1 MRQYLIAG
9 IKLNFSYQYDEYFK
23 NNIEKYE
30 IQNQKEP
37 EYNLIVKTV
46 ETIQEPKAE
55 LLFKFKS
62 RSVFQDKE
70 NKFIVA
76 YHEDDSIKLLMK
88 HSLDY
93 KNYEILLTPVYG
105 DRLSEMEYVFSGLAF
120 MGIAL
125 KENRLSLH
133 ASAIEVNNKAILF
146 SASSGGGK
154 TTHVKNW
161 EKIGVNLKIIN
172 DDKPLIYKK
181 DGLYY
186 VAGSPWSGKEILNN
200 NIEVPL
206 HAIVFLE
213 QAEENHIETLD
224 KKQALTEL
232 LKNTHRP
239 EEPELYIETL
249 KIIEELI
256 EATILFKL
264 EATKDA
270 SSALFLYNI
279 LL

>member
-1 MRQYLIAG
+1 MKDYKIAG
-9 IKLNFSYQYDEYFK
+9 INLRFSYQYDDYFK

-30 IQNQKEP
+30 VKNQEEP
-37 EYNLIVKTV
+37 QYTLTVKTV
-46 ETIQEPKAE
+46 ETIQKPKAE

-70 NKFIVA
+70 NKYLVA

-88 HSLDY
+88 HSLDF
-93 KNYEILLTPVYG
+93 KNYEIYLTPVYQ
-105 DRLSEMEYVFSGLAF
+105 DRLAEMEYVFSGLAF

-125 KENRLSLH
+125 QENRLSLH

-161 EKIGVNLKIIN
+161 EKIGVDFKIIN

-186 VAGSPWSGKEILNN
+186 VAGSPWSGKEVLNN
-200 NIEVPL
+200 NIEAPL

-213 QAEENHIETLD
+213 QAKKNNIETLD
-224 KKQALTEL
+224 KKTALTEL

-239 EEPELYIETL
+239 EEPELYIDTL

-256 EATILFKL
+256 EATIIFKL
-264 EATKDA
+264 EATIDS